1 MEPEVV
7 TSESKIAHIG
17 AVCLSPCMEKVLMVQ
32 LKQAASEWSFPYR
45 ADKKAAG
52 QSALGKDAASSA
64 VQSLVGVNVTHC
76 TYLANPIEGE
86 LEAGVSVTLFV
97 ATNVSESLVRNLSPN
112 SIVGAS
118 EWLPLDQV
126 LSGQIA
132 CSTATTDV
140 VLPQLRALL
149 DSHAATAPSEAKS
162 EEAATSSQQKEWIG
176 IDPKGHLAEY
186 CTRNQLP
193 GPCYS
198 LVFRRNS
205 GRSFS
210 TSSCILTHCGIQI
223 TPEGNSTSQECSEQA
238 AAMCALLWL
247 SGSLDPNGPS
257 ARVVPV
263 GYPPLIRPD
272 QLANFE
278 PTPHTKESRQR
289 DLLMKQLQDKRG
301 QLAVEMAEL
310 ERTHKALESGEMTHA
325 AAALAVPEAAASPP
339 GSRPPTPAKRARTAG
354 SALGEV
360 QASLSNLGP
369 APTGSVQFPRQPNA
383 VMSGLQT
390 LIVLPIPQ

>member
-1 MEPEVV
+1 M
-7 TSESKIAHIG
+7 IG
-17 AVCLSPCMEKVLMVQ
+17 DVHHYGMGLTLS
-32 LKQAASEWSFPYR
+32 
-45 ADKKAAG
+45 AD
-52 QSALGKDAASSA
+52 
-64 VQSLVGVNVTHC
+64 
-76 TYLANPIEGE
+76 P
-86 LEAGVSVTLFV
+86 
-97 ATNVSESLVRNLSPN
+97 
-112 SIVGAS
+112 
-118 EWLPLDQV
+118 
-126 LSGQIA
+126 
-132 CSTATTDV
+132 
-140 VLPQLRALL
+140 
-149 DSHAATAPSEAKS
+149 
-162 EEAATSSQQKEWIG
+162 
-176 IDPKGHLAEY
+176 
-186 CTRNQLP
+186 LP

-339 GSRPPTPAKRARTAG
+339 GSRPPRPAKRARTAG

-369 APTGSVQFPRQPNA
+369 APTGSVQELKELYDRHKWVQPQFNYTGGVA
-383 VMSGLQT
+383 DGFVCEIT
-390 LIVLPIPQ
+390 LIAAGLGASQGSAPTKKRAKEAAAVAALQALAHLRLHS